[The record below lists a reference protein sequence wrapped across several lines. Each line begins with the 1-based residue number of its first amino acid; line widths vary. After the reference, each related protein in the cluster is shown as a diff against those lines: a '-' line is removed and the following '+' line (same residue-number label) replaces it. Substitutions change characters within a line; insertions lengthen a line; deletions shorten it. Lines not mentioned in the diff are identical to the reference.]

1 MDLAALSQDAVYV
14 AGVGMTRF
22 GLVPDRSIKH
32 LVREAVTACLDDAG
46 AAVADVEAAF
56 FANVGQGLLEGQT
69 GTPGQMALRPLG
81 FQSILIANVENAC
94 ASGMTA
100 LHLGAA
106 QIRAGM
112 ADIVLAIGAEKLSVE
127 DVAKRDA
134 LFGGGMDV
142 HDRDAAMARLI
153 ALGEGIAMPPV
164 EGERSVFMDMYGCW
178 ARAHMADFGTTQ
190 RQLAAIAAKN
200 HGHSV
205 DNPYCQFRRAF
216 SIDEVMAARALSYPL
231 TVPMCSAYSDGAAA
245 ALLCSAEGLRKLG
258 QAAQDG
264 AVRIAASI
272 LQTGSD
278 RDDGD
283 WNRHVTRLA
292 ADRAYEQ
299 AGLAPEAI
307 DLAEV
312 HDATAFGELLNVEN
326 LRLAP
331 RGEGGPAAERGD
343 FTLGGRVP
351 VNVSGGLESRG
362 HPLGATGLA
371 QVHELVTQLRGRA
384 GSRQVAGA
392 RHAMLENGGGLYGV
406 EDAAAAIAIFAAPG
420 A

>member
-1 MDLAALSQDAVYV
+1 MQDSVYV

-22 GLVPDRSIKH
+22 ALLPGRTVKQ
-32 LVREAVTACLDDAG
+32 LVREAVSACLDDAG
-46 AAVADVEAAF
+46 ARAADVEAAF

-81 FQSILIANVENAC
+81 FQAIPIVNVENAC

-100 LHLGAA
+100 LHLGMA
-106 QIRAGM
+106 QVRAGM

-134 LFGGGMDV
+134 LFAGGMDV
-142 HDRDAAMARLI
+142 HDRDAAMARLA
-153 ALGEGIAMPPV
+153 ALGAGTSVPLA

-178 ARAHMADFGTTQ
+178 ARAHMADFGTTR

-216 SIDEVMAARALSYPL
+216 TVDEVLAARSLSYPL
-231 TVPMCSAYSDGAAA
+231 TVPMCSPYSDGAAA
-245 ALLCSAEGLRKLG
+245 ALLCSAEGLRRLG
-258 QAAQDG
+258 DAARAG
-264 AVRIAASI
+264 AVRIAASV

-278 RDDGD
+278 RDDRD
-283 WNRHVTRLA
+283 WDRHVTRLA
-292 ADRAYEQ
+292 ADRAYDQ
-299 AGLAPEAI
+299 AGIGPDAI

-326 LRLAP
+326 LRLAA

-362 HPLGATGLA
+362 HPLAATGLA
-371 QVHELVTQLRGRA
+371 QIHELVTQLRGRA
-384 GSRQVAGA
+384 GPRQVAGA

-406 EDAAAAIAIFAAPG
+406 EDAAAAVAILAAPG

>member
-1 MDLAALSQDAVYV
+1 MRAVDQHAIYV

-22 GLVPDRSIKH
+22 GLFPDRSIKQM
-32 LVREAVTACLDDAG
+32 VREAVTACLADAG
-46 AAVADVEAAF
+46 ASVADVGAVF
-56 FANVGQGLLEGQT
+56 FSNVGQGLIEGQT

-100 LHLGAA
+100 FHLATA
-106 QIRAGM
+106 QLRAGL
-112 ADIVLAIGAEKLSVE
+112 ADIVLAVGAEKLST
-127 DVAKRDA
+127 DDLAKRDA
-134 LFGGGMDV
+134 LFAGGMDV
-142 HDRDAAMARLI
+142 HDRDAALARLG
-153 ALGEGIAMPPV
+153 ALGSAVPVPPV

-190 RQLAAIAAKN
+190 RQLAVIAAKN

-205 DNPYCQFRRAF
+205 DNPLCQFRRAF
-216 SIDEVMAARALSYPL
+216 SVEDVLAARALSYPL

-245 ALLCSAEGLRKLG
+245 ALLCSAEGLRRLG
-258 QAAQDG
+258 DDARDG
-264 AVRIAASI
+264 AVRVAASV

-278 RDDGD
+278 RDDHD
-283 WNRHVTRLA
+283 WDGHVTRLA
-292 ADRAYEQ
+292 ADRAYQQ
-299 AGLAPEAI
+299 AGIGPEAI
-307 DLAEV
+307 DLGEV
-312 HDATAFGELLNVEN
+312 HDATAFGELLNAEN
-326 LRLAP
+326 LRLVE

-351 VNVSGGLESRG
+351 INVSGGLESRG

-371 QVHELVTQLRGRA
+371 QVHELVVQLRGRA
-384 GSRQVAGA
+384 ESRQVPYA
-392 RHAMLENGGGLYGV
+392 RHAILENGGGLYGV
-406 EDAAAAIAIFAAPG
+406 EDAAAAVAILTAPG

>member
-1 MDLAALSQDAVYV
+1 MDLAALNQDAVYV

-22 GLVPDRSIKH
+22 GLVPDRSIKQI
-32 LVREAVTACLDDAG
+32 VREAVTTCLDDAG
-46 AAVADVEAAF
+46 AAVGDVEAAF

-100 LHLGAA
+100 LHLAA
-106 QIRAGM
+106 GQIRAGM

-142 HDRDAAMARLI
+142 HDRDAALARLI
-153 ALGEGIAMPPV
+153 ALGSGIEMPPV

-216 SIDEVMAARALSYPL
+216 SIDEVMAARPLSYPL

-264 AVRIAASI
+264 AVRIAASV

-278 RDDGD
+278 RDDRD
-283 WNRHVTRLA
+283 WDRHVTRLA
-292 ADRAYEQ
+292 ADRAYDQ
-299 AGLAPEAI
+299 AGIAPEAI

-326 LRLAP
+326 LRLAA

-384 GSRQVAGA
+384 GGRQVAGA

-406 EDAAAAIAIFAAPG
+406 EDAAAAVAIFAAPG